1 MDKTGTVIKESKD
14 IKELKM
20 KMSKLEQ
27 QVKLPSSKNTVLE
40 VICAGC
46 EKLPS
51 VIFDQLPHTPCIIH
65 FSSSLDVA
73 SRFML
78 QPLRD
83 LFKPKLLEN

>member
-40 VICAGC
+40 AEKKKVFRAVKCKECAR
-46 EKLPS
+46 
-51 VIFDQLPHTPCIIH
+51 
-65 FSSSLDVA
+65 SL
-73 SRFML
+73 
-78 QPLRD
+78 
-83 LFKPKLLEN
+83 N